1 MVVLHGSWLEGTLHL
16 WAECWSAE
24 ASASRPPFSPYDPGC
39 DDLCAALARFSGTMD
54 NGEVA
59 VRTVWLPTSGGR
71 PVHSREVWRFA
82 GSALED
88 VSLAS
93 WQVTTIALSWR
104 AQFALLGACR
114 EDRRLASGILAGQDL
129 LVWAELYRYAGS
141 LVARAAFLPALVAC
155 GAHHESRWQPAF
167 DGGDRH
173 RLLLLAARLPSAAC
187 CLAVPGELLA
197 SASATAAATAFVAET
212 VDRLVRFSAV
222 TTLSRAHACKGRY
235 FSAHDAWLAALRGN
249 GRVVRWDNGG
259 DLAALSAEIE
269 GWRRPVELASR
280 ADWRLL
286 LRLEEP
292 ASDQPTRWFLRYLV
306 QPFERPEDVQPMAS
320 VWRGGDAA
328 SAERGEL
335 ALTSLGQAAML
346 YPLLGRGD
354 GAQATTG
361 CHLTTGEAHEF
372 LTVYSP
378 LLAAAGFGVVTP
390 AWWQGAGNRPRI
402 ELIARTA
409 CGETTGAHPCSL
421 ASLVSVDWQIA
432 LGGEAVSIEEL
443 QKLGASGEKLVRF
456 RDRWIEFD
464 SRQVDE
470 ALRLWRRR
478 KSEARSAGD
487 IVRMMIG
494 IDQQAHGL
502 RVGGVLAEGWIQNL
516 VGRMRGETAI
526 EELAPPQ
533 GFHGELRPYQL
544 HGYAWL
550 AFLRGWGLGACL
562 ADDMGLGKTIQA
574 LALLA
579 REQERG
585 EKRPVLLVC
594 PSSVIGNWQREAA
607 RFTPRVN
614 VLRHHGPDRLSGDL
628 FVEEANRHALVVTNY
643 ALLPRD
649 YATLRRVAWVGV
661 ILDEAQNIKNPDT
674 QQSQAARAL
683 VADYRLALTGT
694 PVENHV
700 GDLWSIMDFLNPG
713 LLGSRTT
720 FRDRFLRP
728 IQSGIDPAGRERLR
742 RATGPFLLR
751 RLKTDRSVIA
761 DLPEKIEG
769 RVYCPLTREQAA
781 LYAAVLHELE
791 TALDGAT
798 GIARRGLVLATLTRL
813 KQICN
818 HPENY
823 LGEADLLRAQGG
835 PGAPRTGIATAR
847 AGLVT
852 RPRAERPGHLVDG
865 QQDRTEAA
873 HESDLGGR
881 SGKLDRLGEMIE
893 EVVASGDHALVF
905 TQFAKMGALLQRHI
919 GQLFGFEPLF
929 LHGGVPLRDR
939 DRMVA
944 AFQSGDGS
952 PVFVLSLRA
961 GGTGLNL
968 ARANH
973 VFHFDRWWN
982 PAVENQATDR
992 AFRIG
997 QTRNVMV
1004 HKFICAGTLEDRIDA
1019 MITAKSAMAE
1029 EVVGSGETWLTDLSD
1044 EELKDALAL
1053 APGAVVDE

>member
-1 MVVLHGSWLEGTLHL
+1 M
-16 WAECWSAE
+16 
-24 ASASRPPFSPYDPGC
+24 P
-39 DDLCAALARFSGTMD
+39 
-54 NGEVA
+54 
-59 VRTVWLPTSGGR
+59 
-71 PVHSREVWRFA
+71 
-82 GSALED
+82 
-88 VSLAS
+88 
-93 WQVTTIALSWR
+93 LSWR

-114 EDRRLASGILAGQDL
+114 DDRRLAAGVVAGQDL
-129 LVWAELYRYAGS
+129 MVWAELFRYAGA
-141 LVARAAFLPALVAC
+141 LVARTAFLPALSAC
-155 GAHHESRWQPAF
+155 GTQYESRWQPAF
-167 DGGDRH
+167 DGADRH
-173 RLLLLAARLPSAAC
+173 RLFLLAARLPAAAR
-187 CLAVPGELLA
+187 CLAAPGTRCA
-197 SASATAAATAFVAET
+197 VAPTTAVATAFIAET
-212 VDRLVRFSAV
+212 VDWLVRFAAG
-222 TTLSRAHACKGRY
+222 TTLSRAHASRGRY
-235 FSAHDAWLAALRGN
+235 FSAHDAWLASLRGDN
-249 GRVVRWDNGG
+249 RLVRWDHAGE
-259 DLAALSAEIE
+259 LAALSAEIE
-269 GWRRPVELASR
+269 SWRRPVDLASR

-292 ASDQPTRWFLRYLV
+292 VRDAPARWFLRFLV
-306 QPFERPEDVQPMAS
+306 QPFEHPEAVQPLAS
-320 VWRGGDAA
+320 VWHGKHA
-328 SAERGEL
+328 AERGEL

-346 YPLLGRGD
+346 YPLLGHGD
-354 GAQATTG
+354 DTQATTG
-361 CHLTTGEAHEF
+361 FHLTTGEAYEF
-372 LTVYSP
+372 LTVYAP
-378 LLAAAGFGVVTP
+378 LLEAAGFGVGAP
-390 AWWQGAGNRPRI
+390 AWWQGDRNRPRI
-402 ELIARTA
+402 ELIAQAA
-409 CGETTGAHPCSL
+409 CAEPAEPRLCSL
-421 ASLVSVDWQIA
+421 ASLVSVNWQIA
-432 LGGEAVSIEEL
+432 LGGEAVTIEEL
-443 QKLGASGEKLVRF
+443 EQLGRSGEKLVRF

-494 IDQQAHGL
+494 VDQEAHGL
-502 RVGGVLAEGWIQNL
+502 RVGGVEAQGWIRNL

-526 EELAPPQ
+526 EDLASPQ
-533 GFHGELRPYQL
+533 GFHGELRPYQR
-544 HGYAWL
+544 HGFAWL

-607 RFTPRVN
+607 RFTPGLR
-614 VLRHHGPDRLSGDL
+614 VLRHHGPDRLVGAA
-628 FVEEANRHALVVTNY
+628 FAEEANRHTLVVTNY

-649 YATLRRVAWVGV
+649 YATLRRVSWAGV

-674 QQSQAARAL
+674 RQSQAARAL
-683 VADYRLALTGT
+683 TADYRLALTGT

-713 LLGSRTT
+713 LLGTRTS

-728 IQSGIDPAGRERLR
+728 IQSGVDPAGRDRLR
-742 RATGPFLLR
+742 RATGPFVLR
-751 RLKTDRSVIA
+751 RLKTDRTVIA

-769 RVYCPLTREQAA
+769 RVFCPLTREQAS

-791 TALDGAT
+791 TALDGAE

-818 HPENY
+818 HPMNY
-823 LGEADLLRAQGG
+823 LGDM
-835 PGAPRTGIATAR
+835 
-847 AGLVT
+847 AG
-852 RPRAERPGHLVDG
+852 RPRGRGDEGSPEE
-865 QQDRTEAA
+865 TE
-873 HESDLGGR
+873 LGGR

-893 EVVASGDHALVF
+893 EVVESGDRALVF
-905 TQFAKMGALLQRHI
+905 TQFARMGTLLQRHL
-919 GQLFGFEPLF
+919 GQMFGFEPLF
-929 LHGGVPLRDR
+929 LHGGVPLHDR

-944 AFQSGDGS
+944 AFQAEDGP

-961 GGTGLNL
+961 GGTGINL

-1029 EVVGSGETWLTDLSD
+1029 DVVGSGESWLTELSD
-1044 EELKDALAL
+1044 EELKETLAL
-1053 APGAVVDE
+1053 APRAVMDDIQP

>member
-1 MVVLHGSWLEGTLHL
+1 MAAVVVLHGSWLEGALHL
-16 WAECWSAE
+16 WAERWSAE
-24 ASASRPPFSPYDPGC
+24 ASAARPPWSPHDPGA
-39 DDLCAALARFSGTMD
+39 DGLLAAWRAIPGVPRDLDSSLQTA
-54 NGEVA
+54 
-59 VRTVWLPTSGGR
+59 WLPTANGQ
-71 PVHSREVWRFA
+71 PVCSREVWRFA
-82 GSALED
+82 GAAPEGVAL
-88 VSLAS
+88 AP
-93 WQVTTIALSWR
+93 WQVTAIPLSWQ

-114 EDRRLASGILAGQDL
+114 EDRRLATGVVAGTDL
-129 LVWAELYRYAGS
+129 LVWAELFRYAGA
-141 LVARAAFLPALVAC
+141 LVARAAFLPALVNC
-155 GAHHESRWQPAF
+155 GTHHESRWQPAF

-173 RLLLLAARLPSAAC
+173 RLFLLAARLPSAAR
-187 CLAVPGELLA
+187 CLAAPGVSFA
-197 SASATAAATAFVAET
+197 AACATDVATAFVTET
-212 VDRLVRFSAV
+212 VDRLVRFAAV
-222 TTLSRAHACKGRY
+222 TTLSRAHASKGRY
-235 FSAHDAWLAALRGN
+235 SSAHDAWLAALRGD
-249 GRVVRWDNGG
+249 GRIVRWDHA
-259 DLAALSAEIE
+259 DELTALTAEIE
-269 GWRRPVELASR
+269 SWRRPVDLAAR
-280 ADWRLL
+280 ADWRLM

-292 ASDQPTRWFLRYLV
+292 ATDAPSRWFLRYLV
-306 QPFERPEDVQPMAS
+306 QPFEHPEAVHPLAS
-320 VWRGGDAA
+320 GWRGGDAA
-328 SAERGEL
+328 AAERGEL
-335 ALTSLGQAAML
+335 ALTSLGQAAAL

-354 GAQATTG
+354 GTHATAG
-361 CHLTTGEAHEF
+361 CHLTTGEAYEF
-372 LTVYSP
+372 LTVYAP
-378 LLAAAGFGVVTP
+378 LLEAAGFGVGTP

-402 ELIARTA
+402 ELIAQAA
-409 CGETTGAHPCSL
+409 CGEPSEPRLCSL
-421 ASLVSVDWQIA
+421 ASLVAVDWQIA
-432 LGGEAVSIEEL
+432 LGGEAVSIGEIE
-443 QKLGASGEKLVRF
+443 KLGQSGEKLVRF

-494 IDQQAHGL
+494 VDQEAHGL
-502 RVGGVLAEGWIQNL
+502 RVGGVSAQGWIRNL

-526 EELAPPQ
+526 EDLEPPQ
-533 GFHGELRPYQL
+533 GFHGELRPYQR
-544 HGYAWL
+544 HGFAWL

-607 RFTPRVN
+607 RFTPGVN
-614 VLRHHGPDRLSGDL
+614 VLRHHGPDRLSGDA
-628 FVEEANRHALVVTNY
+628 FVAEANRHALVVTNY

-649 YATLRRVAWVGV
+649 YATLRRVTWAGV

-674 QQSQAARAL
+674 RQSQAARAL
-683 VADYRLALTGT
+683 PADYRLALTGT

-713 LLGSRTT
+713 LLGTRTT
-720 FRDRFLRP
+720 FRNRFLRP
-728 IQSGIDPAGRERLR
+728 IQSGIDPAARERLR
-742 RATGPFLLR
+742 RATGPFVLR
-751 RLKTDRSVIA
+751 RLKTDRTVIA

-791 TALDGAT
+791 TALDGAS

-818 HPENY
+818 HPVNY
-823 LGEADLLRAQGG
+823 LGED
-835 PGAPRTGIATAR
+835 
-847 AGLVT
+847 
-852 RPRAERPGHLVDG
+852 
-865 QQDRTEAA
+865 
-873 HESDLGGR
+873 ESELGGR
-881 SGKLDRLGEMIE
+881 SGKLDRLGEMLE
-893 EVVASGDHALVF
+893 EVVAGGDHALVF
-905 TQFAKMGALLQRHI
+905 TQFARMGALLQRHI
-919 GQLFGFEPLF
+919 DQKFGFEPLF
-929 LHGGVPLRDR
+929 LHGGVPLLDR

-944 AFQSGDGS
+944 AFQAADGP

-1029 EVVGSGETWLTDLSD
+1029 QVVGSGESWLTELSD
-1044 EELKDALAL
+1044 EELKETLAL
-1053 APGAVVDE
+1053 APGAVVEDGGEGK